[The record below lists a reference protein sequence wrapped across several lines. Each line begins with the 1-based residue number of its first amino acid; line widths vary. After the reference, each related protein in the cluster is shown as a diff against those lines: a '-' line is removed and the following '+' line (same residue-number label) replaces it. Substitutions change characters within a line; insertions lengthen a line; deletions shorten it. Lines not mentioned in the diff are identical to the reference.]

1 MRDDVGAMGGAGVEL
16 CHRKDDATTA
26 QGLAMK
32 GWHSAVFLL
41 SVFVNGS
48 PREMGIGQ
56 MSPIQGT
63 QALLQSL

>member
-1 MRDDVGAMGGAGVEL
+1 MGGAGVEL
-16 CHRKDDATTA
+16 CHRKEDVTSAR
-26 QGLAMK
+26 GLAVK

-48 PREMGIGQ
+48 PRGMGIGQ
-56 MSPIQGT
+56 MSTIQGT